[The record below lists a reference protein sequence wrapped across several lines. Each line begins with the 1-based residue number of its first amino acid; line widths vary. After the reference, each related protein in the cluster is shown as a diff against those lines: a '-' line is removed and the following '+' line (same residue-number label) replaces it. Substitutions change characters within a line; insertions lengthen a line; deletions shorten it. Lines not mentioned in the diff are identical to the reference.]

1 MAHILARRSGCEDP
15 SDYESLLA
23 SLSMVKSVIDC
34 DQNGHLT
41 GPAIDILSKLF
52 RHGDEDGNVLW
63 YSDVGVAKDGNTPL
77 IGPDGSELTGISD
90 QNPYSCFK
98 DTEIFFYGKK
108 CNFNKC
114 IFEVKKTGCIKA
126 ASEIEFPF

>member
-1 MAHILARRSGCEDP
+1 MAHILARRSNCEDP

-41 GPAIDILSKLF
+41 GPSVDILSKLF
-52 RHGDEDGNVLW
+52 RHGDGNGNVLW
-63 YSDVGVAKDGNTPL
+63 YSDVGVDKNDMAL
-77 IGPDGSELTGISD
+77 IGPDDELLSD
-90 QNPYSCFK
+90 ITDETPYSCFR

-114 IFEVKKTGCIKA
+114 IFEVAKKGCIKDA
-126 ASEIEFPF
+126 VEMCYPF